1 MHSVYQLK
9 PLFQSCLRPLLP
21 LLVALGVSA
30 NQVTSVAALS
40 SLAYGAWMWRDAASP
55 LPWLFLPLLLLLRM
69 ALNVID
75 GMLARE
81 YSQQSRLGAVL
92 NEVGDVVSDAALY
105 LPFAL
110 VLPQPAWV
118 VTAVM
123 LAWLTEFVAVLG
135 PGIAAGRPYQGPMGK
150 SARAVLFG
158 AYGLLLGCWPQAA
171 QWGSWL
177 FGLSALLLLQT
188 CLNRA
193 RYMLRDGDHV

>member
-1 MHSVYQLK
+1 MPSVYQLK

-30 NQVTSVAALS
+30 NQVTSLAVLL
-40 SLAYGAWMWRDAASP
+40 SLAYGGWMWRDASSS
-55 LPWLFLPLLLLLRM
+55 LPWLCLPLLLLLRM
-69 ALNVID
+69 ALNAID

-81 YSQQSRLGAVL
+81 YRQQSRLGGVL

-110 VLPQPAWV
+110 VLPQPGWV

-123 LAWLTEFVAVLG
+123 LGWLTEFVGVLG
-135 PGIAAGRPYQGPMGK
+135 PGIGAERAYQGPMGK
-150 SARAVLFG
+150 SDRAVLFG
-158 AYGLLLGCWPQAA
+158 GYGLLLGGWPTVA

-177 FGLSALLLLQT
+177 FGLSTLLLLQT

-193 RYMLRDGDHV
+193 RHMLRDGDHV